1 MARKVSDKLTPEGKR
16 LFAELEQ
23 LAKLQV
29 KAGFTADGGGH
40 GAGSEPVSAEG
51 YENGAT
57 VAQVAAWN
65 EFGTEHIPPRP
76 FMRQAAENNEED
88 IKALS
93 GLMLKQIA
101 KGEIDADK
109 ALRTIGAMQ
118 VGLIQNEM
126 REGGFVENAPSTKRQ
141 KGGSASA
148 QTTPLID
155 SGHMR
160 QSVHYVVKD
169 KDG

>member
-1 MARKVSDKLTPEGKR
+1 M
-16 LFAELEQ
+16 
-23 LAKLQV
+23 
-29 KAGFTADGGGH
+29 
-40 GAGSEPVSAEG
+40 
-51 YENGAT
+51 T
-57 VAQVAAWN
+57 VAHVAAWN

-76 FMRQAAENNEED
+76 FMQQSVDNNLSAIGQMSEEMLRQVAA
-88 IKALS
+88 
-93 GLMLKQIA
+93 
-101 KGEIDADK
+101 GEIGADK

-126 REGGFVENAPSTKRQ
+126 LEGGFVENAPSTKMK
-141 KGGSASA
+141 KGGSPNA

-169 KDG
+169 KDE